1 MSHVKVI
8 LRADVPTVGKRGDI
22 VDVTPGY
29 ARNFLFPKDLA
40 MRASEGAVA
49 QAGAMRRSRD
59 VKDAKDREG
68 AEEVAR
74 GLVPKV
80 ITIRAKAGTEGRLF
94 GSVTAADVVEAVAA
108 QTGVALDRRRIML
121 GEPLKTLGTH
131 QVPVRLHT
139 EVQFPVTVEI
149 VAQ

>member
-1 MSHVKVI
+1 MSNVKVI
-8 LRADVPTVGKRGDI
+8 LRADVPAVGKRGDI
-22 VDVTPGY
+22 VDVTAGY

-59 VKDAKDREG
+59 LKDAKDRES
-68 AEEVAR
+68 AEDVAR

-94 GSVTAADVVEAVAA
+94 GSVTAADVVEAVEA
-108 QTGVALDRRRIML
+108 QTGVVLDRRRVML
-121 GEPLKTLGTH
+121 SEPLKVLGTH

-139 EVQFPVTVEI
+139 EVQFPVTVDV